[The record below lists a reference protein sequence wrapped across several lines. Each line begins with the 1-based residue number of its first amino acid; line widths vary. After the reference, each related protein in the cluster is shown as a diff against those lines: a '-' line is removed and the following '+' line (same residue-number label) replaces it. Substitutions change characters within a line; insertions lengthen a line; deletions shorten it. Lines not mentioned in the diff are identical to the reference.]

1 MSHFTN
7 MKTSFQN
14 LTYLQTA
21 LNKLEIKYQTKQLNT
36 ESGNNSLVINQSNGY
51 DIEFCWNGQEYN
63 LVVDMSFW
71 EQPYPVES
79 FIDKVSQQ
87 YASEVIVGESQK
99 LGFQPIKYQQNQDG
113 SNTVVLERWN
123 QKVQVIITNKEKSN
137 IFQFFLVLFQ
147 NQVYARNKR

>member
-1 MSHFTN
+1 MSHFTT

-14 LTYLQTA
+14 LAYLEAA
-21 LNKLEIKYQTKQLNT
+21 LNKLEINHQKQVLK
-36 ESGNNSLVINQSNGY
+36 NNSNVSNLVINQSNGY
-51 DIEFCWNGQEYN
+51 DIEFAWNGTEYE

-71 EQPYPVES
+71 EQSCPVES

-87 YASEVIVGESQK
+87 YAGEVIVGESQK

-123 QKVQVIITNKEKSN
+123 EKN
-137 IFQFFLVLFQ
+137 
-147 NQVYARNKR
+147 